1 MERDQEKTRN
11 QTRTKPNR
19 RELRKVLARR
29 LEEYY
34 RAISADLPPR
44 FREMLERLTG
54 KKQGP
59 NS

>member
-1 MERDQEKTRN
+1 MERDQETRN
-11 QTRTKPNR
+11 ETRNKPNR

-34 RAISADLPPR
+34 RVLSADLPPR
-44 FREMLERLTG
+44 FREVLERLTG
-54 KKQGP
+54 KKQEP